1 MKKNKVLFVF
11 ALALIGISLF
21 TVTCGSGGGG
31 GGDDSSGFSGLDTTP
46 PSLISSDPLNG
57 ATNVP
62 LDKETIS
69 FTFNE
74 AMGDGQSVTWASA
87 IDIAAII
94 NSISWSADNKT
105 IVYTLNANLPTSS
118 LITWEL
124 NPATHSL
131 NFKDL
136 AGNPLPATTG
146 SFRTQL

>member
-62 LDKETIS
+62 LDKGTIS
-69 FTFNE
+69 FTFDE
-74 AMGDGQSVTWASA
+74 AMGVGQSVTWAGA
-87 IDIAAII
+87 VDINAII
-94 NSISWSADNKT
+94 NTISWSSDN
-105 IVYTLNANLPTSS
+105 N
-118 LITWEL
+118 
-124 NPATHSL
+124 SL